1 MFFANLK
8 ILLSKIQICYFFSQ
22 SSFSGLIALPGSVSP
37 LRTVSR
43 KIGTGSATLLIT
55 YLSFNGIREIASLSS
70 PSQKLLGA
78 QASLR
83 LYVPIPPD
91 C

>member
-1 MFFANLK
+1 MVSVF
-8 ILLSKIQICYFFSQ
+8 
-22 SSFSGLIALPGSVSP
+22 LIPQPGSVSP

-43 KIGTGSATLLIT
+43 KIPENSGQAGTGSATLLIT
-55 YLSFNGIREIASLSS
+55 YLSFNGIREVASLSS